1 MVLYFISWVSISV
14 GIFFILVG
22 AIGLIRMPDLFSRM
36 HAAGLVDTVG
46 AGFLLVGFLMQSNDW
61 IVSIKL
67 LMIFAFLIF
76 TSPVATHA
84 LAHAAL
90 LDGIAPWTK
99 RNHKDPKP

>member
-1 MVLYFISWVSISV
+1 MVLYLISWVSISI
-14 GIFFILVG
+14 GIFFVLVG
-22 AIGLIRMPDLFSRM
+22 GIGLIRLPDLFSRM

-46 AGFLLVGFLMQSNDW
+46 AGFLLVGFLIQSNDW

-67 LMIFAFLIF
+67 SMIFAFLIF

-90 LDGIAPWTK
+90 LDGITPWTK
-99 RNHKDPKP
+99 RSHKDSKP